1 MTHMT
6 SNAEGAW
13 VGDGPSGRTRGSW
26 ALWYGLL
33 GAPAGWAISELVAYM
48 LLAHACYPNV
58 DALARPNS
66 RTAWP
71 AALVVTA
78 CMLVVAL
85 GSLAVSWRQ
94 SADLMTDVRGYDHWA
109 AASHRTTARRYL
121 TFGGVLFSVVFA
133 AFVVYN
139 LIALLAEPA
148 CRVIA

>member
-6 SNAEGAW
+6 SSADAVWEGGA
-13 VGDGPSGRTRGSW
+13 PSERANGYW
-26 ALWYGLL
+26 ALWYGFL
-33 GAPAGWAISELVAYM
+33 GAPAAWAISELVAYM
-48 LLAHACYPNV
+48 LMAHACYPNV

-66 RTAWP
+66 GAAWP
-71 AALVVTA
+71 AATVVTA

-85 GSLAVSWRQ
+85 GSLAVSWRR
-94 SADLMTDVRGYDHWA
+94 SARLMTDVRGYDQWA

-121 TFGGVLFSVVFA
+121 TFGGVLFSVIFA

-148 CRVIA
+148 CRLIA